1 MKQKDKR
8 EKSLSKNTKW
18 SSYDPLSIPLQ
29 TRKEQFSKGNL
40 VLNSGF
46 EHGVVHPTVSSADI
60 SPDNWIVLG
69 EHVEWVDADHDAY
82 SADEVSS
89 GGRAIKIVREKAN
102 ETDEKGEGVESDFIP
117 VIPGNYLF
125 TYDVKLK
132 DIYSNKPR
140 FGMKLYDAIDVR
152 LLFFDA
158 EKQPLDGKTN
168 HPHYHVNLDN
178 SFKGFTFSNFWHID
192 DFDWANV
199 RARTFNYP
207 FSEGDIP
214 DACRYVKIF
223 LGLKGK
229 GTMWVDNVEFKFSRW
244 NFTTVERLAPYFD
257 SVFSATDLLIPAPK
271 QVGPITPLS
280 LSSDPDTKPT
290 ILIPPDAGSA
300 TLYAADTLRER
311 MQSAIGSDI
320 EITTEISNGLLESD
334 RLIFSIGRTAL
345 LKDNIAQLPFAEIEG
360 KEQGY
365 FTKRPAGRPNII
377 YLAGNE
383 DVGDFYAVASAIQ
396 LFDKR
401 EAIYH
406 HADIID
412 YPDFLGRSFRLGSLE
427 SMEAIDRDLDGIDR
441 LAAFKLNKIYNGY
454 GDWGKDWLN
463 PSQTFLDGIEAAGKK
478 CEQLGVVDLAVQFNP
493 YYHFEYEMHV
503 PDIPT
508 ELKYYW
514 LHSNSQD
521 VERLIEGIRT
531 CFDCGATCLML
542 LADDFVPH
550 EADYRKIYSL
560 WTQEDKDRFVNLQN
574 AQAHVIN
581 EIYDML
587 EAEYP
592 GARFE
597 FCPPWYL
604 NEFIDRSRGHA
615 EQYFR
620 DLIAQIP
627 EDVAIIWTGNTVRS
641 LSYDMADIERYRE
654 LIGRYPMLWDN
665 TLYARRLEGS
675 YGGYPGLYPGK
686 VRMCNIFEPYDIYLP
701 KDFHEYNDGKH
712 IYQNGGSHLEY
723 QKIKYITVAD
733 YEWNTGAYDP
743 DFSLWKAL
751 YTQFGKEIAVKL
763 LEFNDNY
770 YGLVDMTMRIEREGK
785 SEEYVSKAE
794 KYRATAEN
802 LLDELS
808 RMPAMN
814 MVLVDELRVWQQEQV
829 GKYSKLGN
837 GHND

>member
-1 MKQKDKR
+1 MNPVQNESTAENKQ
-8 EKSLSKNTKW
+8 W

-40 VLNSGF
+40 VLNPGF
-46 EHGVVHPTVSSADI
+46 ERGTIH
-60 SPDNWIVLG
+60 SPDFSLENWTVIG
-69 EHVEWVDADHDAY
+69 EHVAWVDDGA
-82 SADEVSS
+82 SPGSQ
-89 GGRAIKIVREKAN
+89 AIRITREKAD

-132 DIYSNKPR
+132 DIYPQKSR
-140 FGMKLYDAIDVR
+140 LGTKLYDAIDVR

-158 EKQPLDGKTN
+158 DKKPIDGKTQ
-168 HPHYHVNLDN
+168 HPHYKIDLDN
-178 SFKGFTFSNFWHID
+178 SFKGFTFSNFWHIG
-192 DFDWANV
+192 DFGWANV

-214 DACRYVKIF
+214 DDCRYVKIF
-223 LGLKGK
+223 LGLKGT

-257 SVFSATDLLIPAPK
+257 AEFSAADLLIPTPK
-271 QVGPITPLS
+271 QTGPVTPLP
-280 LSSDPDTKPT
+280 LYPDPNIKPA
-290 ILIPPDAGSA
+290 ILIPQNPGRA
-300 TLYAADTLRER
+300 TRYAAGAL
-311 MQSAIGSDI
+311 QSAIGGDV
-320 EITTEISNGLLESD
+320 EITTQVSDRLLNSG
-334 RLIFSIGRTAL
+334 RLIFSIGRTPL
-345 LKDNIAQLPFAEIEG
+345 LEKNIARLPLSEIKG
-360 KEQGY
+360 HAQGY
-365 FTKRPAGRPNII
+365 FIMRPAGGPNVIF
-377 YLAGNE
+377 LAGNE
-383 DVGDFYAVASAIQ
+383 DVGNFYAVASAIQ
-396 LFDKR
+396 LCDKR
-401 EAIYH
+401 KGIYH
-406 HADIID
+406 HADIVD

-427 SMEAIDRDLDGIDR
+427 SMEAIERDLAGIDR
-441 LAAFKLNKIYNGY
+441 LAAFKLNKAYNSY

-463 PSQTFLDGIEAAGKK
+463 PTPMFLDGIKAAGEK
-478 CEQLGVVDLAVQFNP
+478 CKETGVVDLAVQFNP

-503 PDIPT
+503 PDIPND
-508 ELKYYW
+508 LKYYW
-514 LHSNSQD
+514 LHGNPQD
-521 VERLIEGIRT
+521 MEKLKKGIRY
-531 CFDCGATCLML
+531 CFERGATCLML

-574 AQAHVIN
+574 AQAYMIN

-587 EAEYP
+587 EKEHP

-604 NEFIDRSRGHA
+604 NEFIDRSRGYA

-627 EDVAIIWTGNTVRS
+627 PDVAIIWTGNTVRS

-686 VRMCNIFEPYDIYLP
+686 VRMCNIFEPYDVYLP
-701 KDFHEYNDGKH
+701 PDFHKYNDGKH

-723 QKIKYITVAD
+723 QKIKYATVAD
-733 YEWNTGAYDP
+733 YEWNNNGYDP

-751 YTQFGKEIAVKL
+751 YTQFGKETAIKL
-763 LEFNDNY
+763 LQFNDNY
-770 YGLVDMTMRIEREGK
+770 YGLVDMTMRIERQGRAK
-785 SEEYVSKAE
+785 EYTSRAGEYQRAAE
-794 KYRATAEN
+794 TI
-802 LLDELS
+802 LTELS
-808 RMPAMN
+808 QIPTMN
-814 MVLVDELRVWQQEQV
+814 TVLVDELKDWLKTQTER
-829 GKYSKLGN
+829 YNKLGAN
-837 GHND
+837 VT